1 MTGEWPLSAH
11 LSMLRYLSIHTYKK
25 KKGQMLGRTDVG
37 DDRRMAVSRYVMV
50 GSDKINLIRFS
61 PG

>member
-1 MTGEWPLSAH
+1 
-11 LSMLRYLSIHTYKK
+11 
-25 KKGQMLGRTDVG
+25 MLGRADVG

-61 PG
+61 PGQQGPLTPPSGRARVDWPWHQLGTA